1 VINILGKN
9 TASFKNNL
17 KMSHKSLFIMMF
29 KLYKLVWCLFIS
41 AEQFKLDGMTK
52 VFRNRIMDIR
62 WFMRVL
68 NEAIARKTNFE
79 DNCTRRLF
87 GIR

>member
-17 KMSHKSLFIMMF
+17 KMSHKSSFIMMF
-29 KLYKLVWCLFIS
+29 KLYKLVWCLFTS

>member
-1 VINILGKN
+1 MRGLKEERKN
-9 TASFKNNL
+9 KTPEFKFQV
-17 KMSHKSLFIMMF
+17 HHV
-29 KLYKLVWCLFIS
+29 YKLVWCLFIS

-68 NEAIARKTNFE
+68 NEAIARKANFE